1 MKIIKLIKK
10 KIINIYFAR
19 IAKKLTSIAIKIP
32 NVEVEIIE
40 QNKRFF
46 EFFLRTSLPKGYDN
60 KKTAIKFIKKIS

>member
-60 KKTAIKFIKKIS
+60 KKTAIKFMKKIS